1 MILVRK
7 PGGKKPYKRLRYRW
21 ADNIKIGL
29 KEIGEET
36 VGWIHL
42 AQDRDN
48 GWALVTRCS
57 LRGGEFLDLAAEL
70 LASQK
75 RVCSMELV
83 ECPPKTREAILTHSS
98 SRCSLPK

>member
-7 PGGKKPYKRLRYRW
+7 PGGKRPIERCRNRW
-21 ADNIKIGL
+21 ADNILMGL

-42 AQDRDN
+42 AQDP
-48 GWALVTRCS
+48 RCS
-57 LRGGEFLDLAAEL
+57 LRGGEFLDLAEKL

-75 RVCSMELV
+75 RVCSKVLV
-83 ECPPKTREAILTHSS
+83 ECPPKTPEAILTNSS
-98 SRCSLPK
+98 FRCSLSK

>member
-7 PGGKKPYKRLRYRW
+7 PGGKRPTERLGYRW
-21 ADNIKIGL
+21 AENIKMSL

-42 AQDRDN
+42 AQDRDK
-48 GWALVTRCS
+48 GWALLTRCF
-57 LRGGEFLDLAAEL
+57 LRDGEFLDLAAEL

-75 RVCSMELV
+75 RVCSMELL
-83 ECPPKTREAILTHSS
+83 ECPPKTRETILTHSS